1 MDPRPTDQH
10 DDLIRRFSAGERS
23 PELLTALNQAAFNHF
38 HAPWE
43 EAPGPSKGQPQVTIF
58 SEEVDEEDEE
68 GPAEPEAPNPALDL
82 LLAELLKRGCRP
94 FIQDGPEVLVDLPR
108 DPGADFQ
115 IRAHFILR
123 TGTERL
129 HVKTQADLI
138 HPPSAD
144 ARLRDFCTAWNQSGG
159 RVRAHVFRHQPRGRD
174 RMEVSAHMPMPRP
187 ERPQA
192 FHAAYATLLG
202 DINRFW
208 WKAFLDLGQ
217 PEA

>member
-1 MDPRPTDQH
+1 MDPRPTDH
-10 DDLIRRFSAGERS
+10 NDDLIRRYEAGERS
-23 PELLTALNQAAFNHF
+23 PELLNAINQAAFKHF
-38 HAPWE
+38 HAPLE
-43 EAPGPSKGQPQVTIF
+43 EPPGPSKVLPQVTIF
-58 SEEVDEEDEE
+58 SEDVDEDEE
-68 GPAEPEAPNPALDL
+68 EASEEPTAPNPALDL

-94 FIQDGPEVLVDLPR
+94 FIQDGPEVIVDLPR

-129 HVKTQADLI
+129 HVKAQADLL

-144 ARLRDFCTAWNQSGG
+144 ARLRDFCSAWNQSHG
-159 RVRAHVFRHQPRGRD
+159 RVRGHVFRHQPRGRD
-174 RMEVSAHMPMPRP
+174 RMEVSAHMPMPRAD
-187 ERPQA
+187 RPHAFQA
-192 FHAAYATLLG
+192 ACATLLG

-217 PEA
+217 PEG

>member
-1 MDPRPTDQH
+1 MDPRSTDHH
-10 DDLIRRFSAGERS
+10 DNLIRRFEAGERS
-23 PELLTALNQAAFNHF
+23 PELLAALNQAAFKHF

-43 EAPGPSKGQPQVTIF
+43 EPPGPSKGLPQVTIF
-58 SEEVDEEDEE
+58 SEEVDEEEE
-68 GPAEPEAPNPALDL
+68 EAPEATAPADPALDL
-82 LLAELLKRGCRP
+82 FLAELLKRGCHP
-94 FIQDGPEVLVDLPR
+94 FIQDGPEVIVDLPR

-129 HVKTQADLI
+129 HVKARADLL

-144 ARLRDFCTAWNQSGG
+144 ARLRDFCSAWNQSHG
-159 RVRAHVFRHQPRGRD
+159 RVRGHVFRHQPRGRD
-174 RMEVSAHMPMPRP
+174 RMEVSAHMPLPRAD
-187 ERPQA
+187 RPHA
-192 FHAAYATLLG
+192 FHAAFATLLG